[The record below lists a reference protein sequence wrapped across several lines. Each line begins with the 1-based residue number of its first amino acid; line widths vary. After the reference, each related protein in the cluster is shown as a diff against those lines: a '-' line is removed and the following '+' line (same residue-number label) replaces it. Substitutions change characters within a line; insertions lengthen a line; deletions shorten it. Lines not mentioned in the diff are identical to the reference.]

1 MNDDWQRARQLLIHL
16 APAQAASGCPCD
28 GSDAHP
34 VSRALADA
42 PLEDEEISE
51 EEERAFAEAREWL
64 THNDGIPFEQV
75 VGDLGLTMEQVRK
88 YRDPSSSNLSCP
100 LGLGS

>member
-51 EEERAFAEAREWL
+51 EERAVAEACEWL
-64 THNDGIPFEQV
+64 KHNEGIPFEQV
-75 VGDLGLTMEQVRK
+75 VADLGLTKRGITRNPRDKTSFYITQVRAA
-88 YRDPSSSNLSCP
+88 
-100 LGLGS
+100 